1 MEGPAQVLI
10 STIDYNEYVGRIG
23 IGRINRG
30 TLKTGMMVVK
40 TNKDT
45 GIVSQPL
52 RLTSL
57 YTFDGLKRLPA
68 ESASMGDIVAMSGL
82 EDISIGDTVCDPE
95 HVEALPF
102 VSITEPTVTMT
113 FSGQQQPLRGPGR
126 RIRHQPSPARPSVQG
141 AADRRE
147 SAGER
152 DRQPRRL

>member
-45 GIVSQPL
+45 GAVSQPL

-68 ESASMGDIVAMSGL
+68 EERFHGRHRSHERSWRTSPSAIRSAIPSMWKPCPS
-82 EDISIGDTVCDPE
+82 S
-95 HVEALPF
+95 
-102 VSITEPTVTMT
+102 
-113 FSGQQQPLRGPGR
+113 
-126 RIRHQPSPARPSVQG
+126 PSPSP
-141 AADRRE
+141 
-147 SAGER
+147 
-152 DRQPRRL
+152 P